1 MYGAL
6 QILGAL
12 LVLAPFAA
20 QQLGHVRPNSDAY
33 LWPNVVGAALLAAL
47 AVRGG
52 QWGFLLLEAVW
63 ALVAARTLIAKR
75 WSRT

>member
-20 QQLGHVRPNSDAY
+20 HQLEYVQSNSRPY
-33 LWPNVVGAALLAAL
+33 LWPNLVGAALLAAL
-47 AVRGG
+47 AIVGR

-75 WSRT
+75 RSQG